1 MAQTRLI
8 ELLAG
13 EEIKLSKSDQKI
25 GTIVRANPATVIHM
39 SIARLAELA
48 GVSEPTVNRLCHK
61 LGCDGYPDFKLKLAQ
76 ELSSGAH
83 LFVENME
90 SSDDTQTVMNKIL
103 SSIESSVRSLSQ
115 STSPQSIDEATALLC
130 GAKTIYFFGMGA
142 SGPVALDAQHKF
154 FRFGIP
160 VVAQTDYINQR
171 MMCSMLSKEDVAVFI
186 SYTGRTKAIIE
197 SAELAKA
204 SGAHTIGLTRSSS
217 PLARQCSVV
226 LNATTAED
234 TDLFT
239 PMTSRI
245 IHLALIDILATRM
258 AMQLGDVVEANI
270 HAIKNNLSQTRE
282 PS

>member
-1 MAQTRLI
+1 MAQTRLL

-13 EEIKLSKSDQKI
+13 DEIKLSKSDKKI
-25 GTIVRANPATVIHM
+25 ASIVRSNPAAVIHL
-39 SIARLAELA
+39 SIARLAEMA
-48 GVSEPTVNRLCHK
+48 AVSEPTVNRLCHK
-61 LGCDGYPDFKLKLAQ
+61 LGCQGYPDFKLKLAQ

-90 SSDDTQTVMNKIL
+90 SSDDTRTVMNKIL
-103 SSIESSVRSLSQ
+103 SSIESSVRSLNQ
-115 STSPQSIDEATALLC
+115 STSPQAIDDATALLC
-130 GAKTIYFFGMGA
+130 QARTIYFFGMGA

-171 MMCSMLSKEDVAVFI
+171 MMCSMLEEKDVAVFI

-197 SAELAKA
+197 SAELAKT
-204 SGAHTIGLTRSSS
+204 SGARTIGLTRSGS
-217 PLARQCSVV
+217 PLARQCDVV

-258 AMQLGDVVEANI
+258 AMQMGDVVEANI
-270 HAIKNNLSQTRE
+270 RAIKNNLSQTRQ